1 MVRALIFNINLS
13 IAVPDI
19 KHIYHTKLRHA
30 QVLELLNCILKQ
42 ILKLSNT
49 QLERIGFDQAIYDA
63 IKHGIIE
70 IVDELIECN
79 PEIIWRKD
87 KKGRTIFANALV
99 LRQEKIFSHVYRLG
113 AKLRIAVLRHDIF
126 GNNFLH
132 LAAKLSPPSRLD
144 RISGGALQMQ
154 RELQWFKVSIQM
166 PMIILLTFSTIYTKL
181 RF

>member
-1 MVRALIFNINLS
+1 M
-13 IAVPDI
+13 
-19 KHIYHTKLRHA
+19 RHA
-30 QVLELLNCILKQ
+30 QVLEILNCILKE
-42 ILKLSNT
+42 IMKLSNT
-49 QLERIGFDQAIYDA
+49 QLERIGFDQAIFDA

-70 IVDELIECN
+70 IVDVLIERN

-144 RISGGALQMQ
+144 RISGAALQMQ
-154 RELQWFKVSIQM
+154 RELKWFKVNIQC
-166 PMIILLTFSTIYTKL
+166 IVRHSLNSLLN
-181 RF
+181 